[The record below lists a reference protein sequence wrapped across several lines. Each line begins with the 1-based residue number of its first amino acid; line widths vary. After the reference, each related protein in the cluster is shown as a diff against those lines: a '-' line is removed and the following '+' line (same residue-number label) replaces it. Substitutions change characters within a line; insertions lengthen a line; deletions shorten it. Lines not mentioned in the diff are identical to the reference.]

1 MQALKKRLSEF
12 LFPTESDA
20 WLSILRIGLGFQIT
34 LYALSLRND
43 WNYLFAGAGG
53 GLVNRDLAEA
63 LLSIESRFAPRLG
76 WLVAVGAQVGLREE
90 TVLSILWIC
99 LLVAGCGLMAGIFS
113 RTCAILAWFLHLC
126 AAKSGGFTSYG
137 VDNFMTIGLFY
148 LMLSPLPDRYSLDW
162 QFLKSQ
168 PEDSPFL
175 GFWRR
180 VLQLHLC
187 ATYFFSGLTKCLGS
201 GWWDGSNIWRSLI
214 RPPFNVIDPEMLV
227 RWNYLFPVA
236 GVLICLLEIG
246 YPFFIWS
253 DKTRKI
259 WLICI
264 CVMHVSIGLTMGMYL
279 FALIMIILNVAAF
292 GPGLLFCKTELTRF
306 QRTQPAIID

>member
-90 TVLSILWIC
+90 TALSVLWIC

-113 RTCAILAWFLHLC
+113 RTCAILAWLLLLC
-126 AAKSGGFTSYG
+126 AVQGTGVTSYG
-137 VDNFMTIGLFY
+137 VADFMA
-148 LMLSPLPDRYSLDW
+148 M
-162 QFLKSQ
+162 
-168 PEDSPFL
+168 
-175 GFWRR
+175 GF
-180 VLQLHLC
+180 
-187 ATYFFSGLTKCLGS
+187 F
-201 GWWDGSNIWRSLI
+201 
-214 RPPFNVIDPEMLV
+214 
-227 RWNYLFPVA
+227 
-236 GVLICLLEIG
+236 
-246 YPFFIWS
+246 
-253 DKTRKI
+253 
-259 WLICI
+259 
-264 CVMHVSIGLTMGMYL
+264 
-279 FALIMIILNVAAF
+279 
-292 GPGLLFCKTELTRF
+292 
-306 QRTQPAIID
+306 